1 MVSPTKGH
9 PSYDKYAFASSDV
22 QRHFDVVRSARV
34 IQRRQQSEQEMSMSL
49 EAKG

>member
-22 QRHFDVVRSARV
+22 QRHFDVVRSAMV
-34 IQRRQQSEQEMSMSL
+34 VQRRQQSEMSMSL